1 MFNEKEKEFSSK
13 QGKEIPVWKSPKY
26 EEAKKKAIEL
36 IESKKYGLEESD
48 FWILMNETKSG
59 SMMYSGLILSHNG
72 CLKINDK
79 QEENMKFKPSCMT
92 LDKEGYGNSLVYTYI
107 NDEQG
112 VYEVGEVSKDNCKN
126 AYPYAM
132 ALKRC
137 MDRVILKNCKLAYAG
152 VYSDSEADEF
162 AEPHDKP
169 AKNKSVEKIVEQMPT
184 AVRDITELEL
194 DTLLRLFVEKEIT
207 DEMVQQTLDLYKI
220 KDLSEL
226 NDVQYAQ
233 ILRKL
238 KGDKANGETNEN
250 KPNGTEIA

>member
-1 MFNEKEKEFSSK
+1 MFNEKDKEFSSK
-13 QGKEIPVWKSPKY
+13 QGKEISVWKSPKY

-162 AEPHDKP
+162 SEPHDKP
-169 AKNKSVEKIVEQMPT
+169 AKNKPIQQAEEPIQTTRKITKV
-184 AVRDITELEL
+184 EL
-194 DTLLRLFVEKEIT
+194 DALLKLFVEKGIT

-220 KDLSEL
+220 NDLSEL
-226 NDVQYAQ
+226 NDVQHGQ

-250 KPNGTEIA
+250 KPSGTEVA